1 MLDYVKSEN
10 VCLQADLCDFLD
22 ILVKEW
28 RRIQN
33 SSMKNSECK
42 FEKDPEMKIESF
54 VRHTEL
60 ILDMFLCLKN
70 ETNLTFPEMPTMFEK
85 NVAHMV

>member
-1 MLDYVKSEN
+1 
-10 VCLQADLCDFLD
+10 
-22 ILVKEW
+22 
-28 RRIQN
+28 
-33 SSMKNSECK
+33 MKNSECK

-70 ETNLTFPEMPTMFEK
+70 ETTLTFPEMTTMFEK

>member
-1 MLDYVKSEN
+1 MKKSEY
-10 VCLQADLCDFLD
+10 
-22 ILVKEW
+22 
-28 RRIQN
+28 
-33 SSMKNSECK
+33 K

-85 NVAHMV
+85 NVAHIVSIKREFESNSFRILHGTRSKNNFQTMPCLF

>member
-1 MLDYVKSEN
+1 
-10 VCLQADLCDFLD
+10 
-22 ILVKEW
+22 
-28 RRIQN
+28 
-33 SSMKNSECK
+33 MKNSECK

-85 NVAHMV
+85 NVAPIVGIKHEFESNSYRILHGTR